1 MMIDSPSSSAAE
13 TPDLSPLRFGTD
25 GWRAVIADTFTLT
38 NLDRI
43 AQATARALRA
53 GDAAPRVVIGHDRR
67 FMASLHADRV
77 AEVMV
82 ANGFAVLRTSTDL
95 PTPALSGL
103 VVDHEAACGL
113 MLTAS
118 HNPPEFGGYKVKS
131 ARGGSAAPQFTRLIE
146 SHLDREPPR
155 RLAAAEARQRGL
167 WHPVDF
173 RGAYLARLGRRVNRE
188 VLKASP
194 RLTVVVDSM
203 HGCGGTLI
211 ADFLADCGHR
221 VVTLRGERDVLFG
234 GQGPEPAPDRLS
246 GLRAAVLAE
255 KADLGIATDGDAD
268 RIAAIDDTGRF
279 LSALQITPLL
289 AEDRLQRC
297 GETGG
302 LARTCANTLLLDR
315 IAAAHDLPF
324 HVYPIGFKHLVPL
337 LESGELLIGGEESGG
352 IGVSGYLPERDGILI
367 GLLLLEMRAARRL
380 PISHLLTELWQKYG
394 EYHYRRR
401 DLELPAARA
410 GVLVAG
416 LQETPPMHLAGL
428 EVTGIESLDGV
439 KLLLGDD
446 GWIMARPSGTE
457 PVLRLYCEAR
467 TPGLVEKLLQALGQ
481 HLGL

>member
-1 MMIDSPSSSAAE
+1 MNDSPLSSVPA
-13 TPDLSPLRFGTD
+13 TPDLPPLRFGTD
-25 GWRAVIADTFTLT
+25 GWRAVIADTFTMT

-67 FMASLHADRV
+67 FMAARHADRV
-77 AEVMV
+77 AEVLV
-82 ANGFAVLRTSTDL
+82 ANGFSVLRTSSDL

-173 RGAYLARLGRRVNRE
+173 RKAYLSRLGRRVNRE
-188 VLKASP
+188 VLTASP
-194 RLTVVVDSM
+194 RLTIVVDSM

-211 ADFLADCGHR
+211 AEFLADCGHR
-221 VVTLRGERDVLFG
+221 VVTLRGERDVLFSG
-234 GQGPEPAPDRLS
+234 HGPEPVPDRLM

-268 RIAAIDDTGRF
+268 RVAAVDDTGRF
-279 LSALQITPLL
+279 LTALQITPLL

-297 GETGG
+297 GETGA

-315 IAAAHDLPF
+315 IAAVHDLPF

-337 LESGELLIGGEESGG
+337 LENGDLLIGGEESGG
-352 IGVSGYLPERDGILI
+352 IGISNYLPERDGILI
-367 GLLLLEMRAARRL
+367 GLLMVEMRAARQL
-380 PISHLLTELWQKYG
+380 PVSQLLTELWRTYG
-394 EYHYRRR
+394 EFHYRRR
-401 DLELPAARA
+401 DLELPSAQAAA
-410 GVLVAG
+410 LVAR
-416 LQETPPMHLAGL
+416 LRQVPPGNLAGI
-428 EVTGIESLDGV
+428 EVTGVEDLDGV

-467 TPGLVEKLLQALGQ
+467 TPELVEQLLLAMAT

>member
-1 MMIDSPSSSAAE
+1 MAKPTIPSASES
-13 TPDLSPLRFGTD
+13 PDLPPLRFGTD

-53 GDAAPRVVIGHDRR
+53 TDAAPRVVIGHDRR
-67 FMASLHADRV
+67 FLADLHGDRV
-77 AEVMV
+77 AEVLV
-82 ANGFAVLRTSTDL
+82 ANGFSVLRTSGDL

-103 VVDHEAACGL
+103 VVDHEAGCGL

-155 RLAAAEARQRGL
+155 RLAATEARQRGM

-173 RGAYLARLGRRVNRE
+173 RPAYLARLGRRVDRE
-188 VLKASP
+188 ILKASP

-211 ADFLADCGHR
+211 AEFLADCGHR
-221 VVTLRGERDVLFG
+221 VVTLRGKRDVMFG
-234 GQGPEPAPDRLS
+234 GHGPEPVPGRLA
-246 GLRAAVLAE
+246 GLREAVLAE

-268 RIAAIDDTGRF
+268 RVAAVDETGQF
-279 LSALQITPLL
+279 LTALQITPLL

-297 GETGG
+297 GERGA
-302 LARTCANTLLLDR
+302 LARTCANSLLLDR
-315 IAAAHDLPF
+315 IAVAHDLPF
-324 HVYPIGFKHLVPL
+324 HVHPIGFKHLVPL
-337 LESGELLIGGEESGG
+337 LEKGELLIGGEESGG
-352 IGVSGYLPERDGILI
+352 IGISDYLPERDGILI
-367 GLLLLEMRAARRL
+367 GLLMVEMRAGRGLPVSRL
-380 PISHLLTELWQKYG
+380 LADLWRTYG
-394 EYHYRRR
+394 EFHYRRR
-401 DLELPAARA
+401 DLQLPAAQART
-410 GVLVAG
+410 LVSG
-416 LQETPPMHLAGL
+416 LEQDPPRQLAGL
-428 EVTGIESLDGV
+428 EVSGTDNLDGI

-467 TPGLVEKLLQALGQ
+467 TPELVERLLQALGR